1 MDRIH
6 IFINGDRG
14 FAVLEGLL
22 RDGHAV
28 ACVHVPATL
37 DPKGDVV
44 SRIAKLGLAA
54 EPVADVN
61 DPDFVRSYA
70 ARKPRLG
77 IIAGYSTI
85 FRAPVYE
92 APELGTINC
101 HAGRV
106 PDYRGGSPL
115 NWQILNGERAAG
127 ISVLR
132 VDAGID
138 SGDVLAAADLAIE
151 PDDTIATLHGRANAA
166 FPELVVDVVRRF
178 SQGDLAG
185 QAQDPAMAVYW
196 HQRSDADGRIV
207 WDRWTARQVCDAVRA
222 LSAPYPGAWTKLS
235 DQTLRILAASLDCPH
250 VRGVAGRVVHVSG
263 SGPLVVCADR
273 AIKLVA
279 WRLGDGSVP
288 RLRTGERLA

>member
-14 FAVLEGLL
+14 LAVLEGLV
-22 RDGHAV
+22 RDGQGI

-37 DPKGDVV
+37 DPKGAVAA
-44 SRIAKLGLAA
+44 RIAALGLAA

-61 DPDFVRSYA
+61 DPDFVRRYA

-85 FRAPVYE
+85 FRAPIFE

-106 PDYRGGSPL
+106 PAYRGGSPL
-115 NWQILNGERAAG
+115 NWQILNGEKSAG

-138 SGDVLAAADLAIE
+138 SGDVLALAELAIA
-151 PDDTIATLHGRANAA
+151 PDDTIADLHGRANTA
-166 FPELVVDVVRRF
+166 FPELVVATVRRF
-178 SQGDLAG
+178 AHGDISG
-185 QAQDPAMAVYW
+185 RAQDPAQATYW
-196 HQRSDADGRIV
+196 HQRNDADGRIAWGV
-207 WDRWTARQVCDAVRA
+207 QSAAQVHDTVRA
-222 LSAPYPGAWTKLS
+222 LGAPYPGAWTQWGEAK
-235 DQTLRILAASLDCPH
+235 LRILAATLDCPN
-250 VRGVAGRVVHVSG
+250 VRGVPGRIVHVSG
-263 SGPLVVCADR
+263 CGPLVVCADR
-273 AIKLVA
+273 AIRLVA

-288 RLRTGERLA
+288 KLRTGERCQ